1 MCGIVGYYKH
11 KNSNVSIETL
21 TNRLIKRGPDDQGV
35 YEDDKIALGH
45 ARLSILDLTTGD
57 QPMFDQNK
65 EVVIVFN
72 GEIYNFLD
80 IKQQLQSAGVSFV
93 THSDTEVIIEA
104 YKTYGITGCLERL
117 EGMFAFALWDIKE
130 QKLFIV
136 RDRFGEKPLFYTQ
149 DKNGVYF
156 ASELKAIMPFIDKT
170 KISKKALNLF
180 FSLTYIPAPYTIY
193 ENVFKLEP
201 GHFLEI
207 SDSGVQEKQFYDLLE
222 RFEEADKHKI
232 QSYKEAQKQLRDLLF
247 ESIRLRM
254 VSDVPLGAFLSGG
267 IDSSIVSAIMSKVSE
282 KPVNTFSIGF
292 KEKAYDESERAK
304 LVADHIHSNHQTYM
318 VGHEDLLNVVDETL
332 AYFDEPFGDSSAI
345 PSMIVANKASAHVK
359 VVLTGDCADELFGG
373 YEKYLAK
380 YYADKY
386 HQYPKIFRKSLEW
399 FTKQIPHNN
408 TTNHILRKIKK
419 VIGTAGLTPDQR
431 YMRLCS
437 LGYNTDDKSKL
448 LKPQFS
454 EDISYHITRYFEECR
469 GDELSKTFYSDIK
482 LVLEGDMLTKV
493 DRACMLNSIE
503 ARPPFLD
510 SKMVEFSARLPH
522 DFKILG
528 ANKKRILKETFAD
541 LLPDETLTFSKKGFG
556 LPLRL
561 WFQNELKQDLLA
573 LLSDEYIKDQGIFDL
588 DYIHLILN
596 EHLSNKE
603 NHTVKLWLLF
613 VFQKWYQ
620 ANHSWIKTSPERA

>member
-1 MCGIVGYYKH
+1 MCGIVGYYKY

-21 TNRLIKRGPDDQGV
+21 TNRLNKRGPDDQGV
-35 YEDDKIALGH
+35 YEDEKIVLGH

-72 GEIYNFLD
+72 GEIYNFLS
-80 IKQQLQSAGVSFV
+80 IKQQLQSAGVSFA
-93 THSDTEVIIEA
+93 TQSDTEVIIEA
-104 YKTYGITGCLERL
+104 YKTWGITGCLERL
-117 EGMFAFALWDIKE
+117 EGMFAFALWDIKD
-130 QKLFIV
+130 QKFYIV
-136 RDRFGEKPLFYTQ
+136 RDRYGEKPLYYTQ
-149 DKNGVYF
+149 DEGGFYF
-156 ASELKAIMPFIDKT
+156 GSELKAILPFIDIS
-170 KISKKALNLF
+170 KISKQALNLF

-207 SDSGVQEKQFYDLLE
+207 SDSGVQERRFYNLLK
-222 RFEEADKHKI
+222 RFEEGDNDKI
-232 QSYKEAQKQLRDLLF
+232 QSYKEAQKQLRDLLY

-254 VSDVPLGAFLSGG
+254 VSDVPIGAFLSGG
-267 IDSSIVSAIMSKVSE
+267 VDSSIVSAIMAQISGTSI
-282 KPVNTFSIGF
+282 NTFSIGF
-292 KEKAYDESERAK
+292 REKAYDESERAQI
-304 LVADHIHSNHQTYM
+304 VADHIHSHHHTYI
-318 VGHEDLLNVVDETL
+318 VSHEDLLNVVDETL

-345 PSMIVANKASAHVK
+345 ASTIVAKKASAHAK

-380 YYADKY
+380 YYTDKY
-386 HQYPKIFRKSLEW
+386 NRYPKIFRKSLEW
-399 FTKQIPHNN
+399 LTKQIPHNN
-408 TTNHILRKIKK
+408 TTNHVLRKMKK
-419 VIGTAGLTPDQR
+419 VIGTAGLTPAHR
-431 YMRLCS
+431 YLRLCS
-437 LGYNTDDKSKL
+437 LGYNTDEKSKL
-448 LKPQFS
+448 LKPQFA
-454 EDISYHITRYFEECR
+454 EDISHFIMQYFEEGV

-493 DRACMLNSIE
+493 DRACMLNSLE
-503 ARPPFLD
+503 ARVPFLD
-510 SKMVEFSARLPH
+510 SKIVEFSARLPH

-528 ANKKRILKETFAD
+528 TNKKRILKDTFAD

-561 WFQNELKQDLLA
+561 WFQKELKPELLTF
-573 LLSDEYIKDQGIFDL
+573 LSDEYIIDQGIFDL

-596 EHLSNKE
+596 EHLNNKE

-613 VFQKWYQ
+613 VFQKWYR
-620 ANHSWIKTSPERA
+620 ANKI

>member
-80 IKQQLQSAGVSFV
+80 IKQQLQSAGVSFA

-104 YKTYGITGCLERL
+104 YKMYGITGCLERL
-117 EGMFAFALWDIKE
+117 EGMFAFALWDIKN
-130 QKLFIV
+130 QKLYLV
-136 RDRFGEKPLFYTQ
+136 RDRYGEKPLYYTQ
-149 DKNGVYF
+149 DHDGFYF
-156 ASELKAIMPFIDKT
+156 GSELKAILPFIDKS
-170 KISKKALNLF
+170 KISKQALNLF
-180 FSLTYIPAPYTIY
+180 FSLTYIPAPFTIY
-193 ENVFKLEP
+193 DGVYKLEP
-201 GHFLEI
+201 GIYLEI
-207 SDSGVQEKQFYDLLE
+207 KDSGVEKRQYYDLLD
-222 RFEEADKHKI
+222 RFQSAQDHKI
-232 QSYKEAQKQLRDLLF
+232 LSYKNAQNQLRDLLF
-247 ESIRLRM
+247 ESVKSRM
-254 VSDVPLGAFLSGG
+254 ISDVPLGAFLSGG
-267 IDSSIVSAIMSKVSE
+267 IDSSIVTAIMSEIKGE
-282 KPVNTFSIGF
+282 PINTFSIGF
-292 KEKAYDESERAK
+292 KEKAYDESERAQ

-345 PSMIVANKASAHVK
+345 PSMIVAKKASAHVK

-454 EDISYHITRYFEECR
+454 EDISYHITKYFEECR

-510 SKMVEFSARLPH
+510 SKIVEFSARLPH